1 MRLRGAWCLAVLV
14 SLALL
19 MPQPA
24 SARQA
29 NEPPAAANSGTPPPA
44 PESAEQKTAQLM
56 ESLRSNGPALYAF
69 LKQMPKGTDLHNH
82 ITGAAYAESYAR
94 FAAESHLCLE
104 VRTMALMRP
113 PCKDGQTDAVQS
125 LVDPV
130 LYRQMIDAWSMRDW
144 HPATESGHDHF
155 FDAFYRFG
163 AAIRGHLG
171 AMLAETVAR
180 AADGHVQYLE
190 LMIHPDDG
198 KAMELAAKIQ
208 WDENLARMRDKL
220 LASGMD
226 NAVAESRR
234 NLDAYE
240 AERDRILNCRERNRA
255 LVRAGC
261 EVSVRY
267 IYPVLRAASPTQV
280 FAQMLLAFELG
291 RQDRRMVAVNMV
303 QPEDWLVP
311 MRDFRLQMRML
322 GFLKQFYPDVHVT
335 LHAGELAPGLVP
347 PEGLRF
353 HIRDSIE
360 IGRAERIGH
369 GVDVMYEE
377 DPQELLNLMVRRNV
391 LVEINLSSND
401 AVLGVKGKQHPLAV
415 YLKAGVPVALSTDD
429 EGVLRSEITREY
441 QRAVEDQ
448 GLDYPTLKKM
458 VRDGMEH
465 AFLPGQ
471 SLWADR
477 QKFLPVK
484 ECAGEKPSSRP
495 PGASCQKFL
504 GGSEKARQQWQ
515 LEGALAEFEASH

>member
-1 MRLRGAWCLAVLV
+1 
-14 SLALL
+14 
-19 MPQPA
+19 
-24 SARQA
+24 
-29 NEPPAAANSGTPPPA
+29 
-44 PESAEQKTAQLM
+44 
-56 ESLRSNGPALYAF
+56 
-69 LKQMPKGTDLHNH
+69 
-82 ITGAAYAESYAR
+82 
-94 FAAESHLCLE
+94 
-104 VRTMALMRP
+104 
-113 PCKDGQTDAVQS
+113 
-125 LVDPV
+125 
-130 LYRQMIDAWSMRDW
+130 
-144 HPATESGHDHF
+144 
-155 FDAFYRFG
+155 
-163 AAIRGHLG
+163 
-171 AMLAETVAR
+171 
-180 AADGHVQYLE
+180 
-190 LMIHPDDG
+190 
-198 KAMELAAKIQ
+198 
-208 WDENLARMRDKL
+208 
-220 LASGMD
+220 
-226 NAVAESRR
+226 
-234 NLDAYE
+234 
-240 AERDRILNCRERNRA
+240 
-255 LVRAGC
+255 
-261 EVSVRY
+261 
-267 IYPVLRAASPTQV
+267 V

-291 RQDRRMVAVNMV
+291 KQDRRMVAVNMV

-377 DPQELLNLMVRRNV
+377 DPRELLNLMLRRNV

-458 VRDGMEH
+458 VRDGMEY

-471 SLWADR
+471 SLWTDR
-477 QKFLPVK
+477 QKFIPVR
-484 ECAGEKPSSRP
+484 ECAGEKPTSRP